1 MLLDCQTLI
10 FIVIWSIQWVR
21 RSNDLTVSL
30 LVVMTTEIAQILL
43 LYGGVFFSCVVGKLK
58 IPLKL
63 ALCTKKQIK
72 NSHNSIQCVDGLAGW
87 YESQGRPRERVTV
100 TS

>member
-21 RSNDLTVSL
+21 RSNDLTVSQ

-43 LYGGVFFSCVVGKLK
+43 LYGGVF
-58 IPLKL
+58 L
-63 ALCTKKQIK
+63 A
-72 NSHNSIQCVDGLAGW
+72 V
-87 YESQGRPRERVTV
+87 
-100 TS
+100 